1 MTDSYDYDLRS
12 SVGFMLGAAY
22 RKASTLFQSRL
33 KPFDITP
40 EQWSVLYQVDKADG
54 LIQKEIA
61 ERAGKDRPTTTR
73 ILDHL
78 ERKRLVARRADNRDR
93 RSFQVGIT
101 DKGRN
106 LIRETLPIEMKSNED
121 VRSCMSEEEYETLIR
136 LLVRIDHHAKDIL
149 ERE

>member
-1 MTDSYDYDLRS
+1 MTDSSIYDLQR
-12 SVGFMLGAAY
+12 SVGFMLGTAY
-22 RKASTLFQSRL
+22 RKASSLFQSRL
-33 KPFDITP
+33 KRFDITP
-40 EQWSVLYQVDKADG
+40 EQWSILYQVDLADG

-78 ERKRLVARRADNRDR
+78 ERKELVARRTDNRDR
-93 RSFQVGIT
+93 RSFQVAIT

-106 LIRETLPIEMKSNED
+106 LIRETLPIEIKSNED
-121 VRSCMSEEEYETLIR
+121 VRSCMSEEEYETLMR
-136 LLVRIDHHAKDIL
+136 LLIRIDHYTKDIL

>member
-1 MTDSYDYDLRS
+1 MTDSSSYDLQR
-12 SVGFMLGAAY
+12 SVGFMLGTAY
-22 RKASTLFQSRL
+22 RKASALFQSRL
-33 KPFDITP
+33 KRFDITP
-40 EQWSVLYQVDKADG
+40 EQWSILYQVDLADG

-78 ERKRLVARRADNRDR
+78 ERKELVARRTDNCDR

-106 LIRETLPIEMKSNED
+106 LIRETLPIEIKSNED
-121 VRSCMSEEEYETLIR
+121 VRSCMSEEEYETLMR
-136 LLVRIDHHAKDIL
+136 LLIRIDHYTKDIL